1 MSKNTRTLNATTVP
15 ALPSAP
21 NKADPEL
28 KKFLDKMVEAVEIR
42 LGRRG
47 DPRDRAIT
55 LRELISSGLAK
66 ELAANPYDPNA
77 LDFGLPLGDDLNL
90 SQAVGK
96 PENLTVTAGFTAV
109 LIKWDLWKH
118 RNHFRTHVYRNTSD
132 VRSAAIFIGT
142 STSQFYSDEDVTSGT
157 TYYYWARHE
166 NTHGDMSEW
175 NAESG
180 TSATVQPDV
189 DFLLTTLTGEIRNSH
204 LYTTLAT
211 DVGRIPGWHSI
222 IGSYDPAT
230 QRTLTQLD
238 TGVTTLTT
246 QSGNNLTDLTALK
259 TVLGGN
265 TATAFTVL
273 NSHVTDG
280 ADATSVA
287 SQLTAL
293 NTTQGNQQATI
304 TSHTGS
310 IGGLEAE
317 YFIKAA
323 VGASGQQRLSGF
335 GFVATAQSTDFGILA
350 DKFFIEAPA
359 GSSVTQPA
367 VTPFSVV
374 TSAQTFYT
382 SAVPPVPITL
392 PSGVYMDGA
401 FIKFGS
407 ITEAHIGTA
416 TIDNA
421 HITNTLNAN
430 KIVAGTLDTG
440 RINLDGATIDS
451 NNNGQIQIANLGV
464 TTAKI
469 ADADVTTLKIEGD
482 ACTVP
487 KGVVGTGGTT
497 IGYDNS
503 ETITNWTAIDG
514 GGVTENY
521 SSNLPSQVTV
531 LITQNFVAGAGSSNQ
546 ADNVIDMAFRI
557 SSDGGSTWLTSGATA
572 GRVAHSAL
580 EDYAFTLTSGYT
592 FQPTGTGNILVRLYA
607 RKLYNQSSWETG
619 RAHFIILGT
628 RR

>member
-1 MSKNTRTLNATTVP
+1 MSKNIRTLNATTVP

-21 NKADPEL
+21 NKIDPEL

-47 DPRDRAIT
+47 DTRDRAIT

-77 LDFGLPLGDDLNL
+77 IDFGVPSSDNLNL

-132 VRSAAIFIGT
+132 VRSAAVFIGT

-175 NAESG
+175 NAEGG

-189 DFLLTTLTGEIRNSH
+189 DYLLTTLTGEIRNSH

-222 IGSYDPAT
+222 IGAYDIAT
-230 QRTLTQLD
+230 RRTLEQLD
-238 TGVTTLTT
+238 TGVTTVTT
-246 QSGNNLTDLTALK
+246 QSANHATDLTALK

-265 TATAFTVL
+265 TATAFTTL
-273 NSHVTDG
+273 NTHVTDTN
-280 ADATSVA
+280 DATSVA

-304 TSHTGS
+304 TQHTTS
-310 IGGLEAE
+310 INGINAE
-317 YFIKAA
+317 YAVRVS
-323 VGASGQQRLSGF
+323 VGASGNNRVSGF
-335 GFVATAQSTDFGILA
+335 GLMANATTTDFGILA
-350 DKFFIEAPA
+350 DKFFIEAPV
-359 GSSVTQPA
+359 GNNVTQPA

-374 TSAQTFYT
+374 TSPQTFT
-382 SAVPPVPITL
+382 DSATPPNTTTL
-392 PSGVYMDGA
+392 PSGVYIDGA

-421 HITNTLNAN
+421 HITNTLDAA
-430 KIVAGTLDTG
+430 KIVTGEIDTG
-440 RINLDGATIDS
+440 RIKLDGVTIDS
-451 NNNGQIQIANLGV
+451 NNNGRIEIPNLGV
-464 TTAKI
+464 KVGKI
-469 ADADVTTLKIEGD
+469 DNAAVDTLQLAGN
-482 ACTVP
+482 AATVP
-487 KGVVGTGGTT
+487 FGHSAAGGVTVGVNTSTTG
-497 IGYDNS
+497 S
-503 ETITNWTAIDG
+503 ITNWTDISN
-514 GGVTENY
+514 GGVPV
-521 SSNLPSQVTV
+521 SFGSNPVGYTSKVMVHLTVQMFASNPSGNNFTSLGLYIFNGTGWLEEGVV
-531 LITQNFVAGAGSSNQ
+531 GFGMITDQSHQISTGHTFVPNIQ
-546 ADNVIDMAFRI
+546 
-557 SSDGGSTWLTSGATA
+557 SGASIIV
-572 GRVAHSAL
+572 RV
-580 EDYAFTLTSGYT
+580 
-592 FQPTGTGNILVRLYA
+592 YA
-607 RKLYNQSSWETG
+607 RTINGNSTVITG
-619 RAHFIILGT
+619 PANLQVIGC